1 MKWGLKG
8 LQSRKKDEQVELY
21 VKLQIM
27 EARLERLLE
36 ILEYKEAKAY
46 D

>member
-1 MKWGLKG
+1 MKWGLKS
-8 LQSRKKDEQVELY
+8 LRSRKRDEQVELY

-36 ILEYKEAKAY
+36 ILEYKEIKAY

>member
-1 MKWGLKG
+1 MKWRLKS
-8 LQSRKKDEQVELY
+8 LRPRKRDEQVELY

-36 ILEYKEAKAY
+36 ILKYKEVKTC